1 VSQEEQHRELFSF
14 TGRGGEYFRIWIV
27 NLCLTLVTLGIYSA
41 WAKVRRLQYFYR
53 HTAVAGASLDYHGN
67 PIAILKGR
75 ILAIILF
82 GSYSA
87 MINVNPIAGLA
98 IFAVIMAIMPWLLVR
113 SFRFQLHNTSYR
125 GLRLSFHGKT
135 GDAYVNFLL
144 LPLASYMSLGFLWP
158 LAHQQITRYVRS
170 SSAYGNGR
178 FAFHGKAGAFYKPYM
193 VLFGVTILILAAA
206 IAIGVLLAKGILPHF
221 QVAAPDQAQIM
232 MMVFVIL
239 GFFYVGLLLFAYPYL
254 TARLQNMI
262 WNNTTLGPLGFA
274 CDMRARQ
281 IFGIMFSNLLLII
294 LTLGLYKPY
303 ADIRMARYRIEHIT
317 LLANEDIDNFVATQQ
332 AEVGA
337 SGEEVADIFDMDI
350 AA

>member
-1 VSQEEQHRELFSF
+1 
-14 TGRGGEYFRIWIV
+14 
-27 NLCLTLVTLGIYSA
+27 
-41 WAKVRRLQYFYR
+41 
-53 HTAVAGASLDYHGN
+53 
-67 PIAILKGR
+67 
-75 ILAIILF
+75 
-82 GSYSA
+82 